1 VNLGVRIVKKW
12 MSLLI
17 TVILIL
23 SAAIPA
29 FATQHAENDYTLPL
43 EGTVLQNVPDRNIK
57 PATPPV
63 RNPIIPGESPTTGL
77 NWVGFYL
84 PMLAQYSNGVG
95 SVKVNGK
102 TVKAAG
108 VGPRAPWGG
117 QYADIVYEGILY
129 RTGATRMTFVF
140 SDSLDEGNP
149 TSFGPVRSA
158 RTGHVSLRQ
167 EWQSG
172 IVFRGGPE
180 RNENN
185 IAEMFTELGASEEGV
200 VFDLETSLTKE
211 YSLRVKG
218 LKNPENLSGNI
229 VGLRSL
235 IPTNYASLPHAFLF
249 ADINPYTD
257 GYDFA
262 YQINLDWGTDTYISH
277 FVYDE
282 FDNIYYR
289 YSVTAPWKSHVS
301 ADDLSDENAIPLTFS
316 NVIVQ
321 RVEYEYTE
329 NSKIMPN
336 MQSVGKGNADIF
348 IGGRYIP
355 GYWVRESQDDPT
367 VYYDNQGNEIQLTRG
382 KTFIAQLPPDCL
394 LTFNSTIDDT
404 FTK

>member
-1 VNLGVRIVKKW
+1 

-17 TVILIL
+17 TIVLIIS
-23 SAAIPA
+23 SATPVL
-29 FATQHAENDYTLPL
+29 ATQHADNDYTIPL
-43 EGTVLQNVPDRNIK
+43 DGTVLQNTPDRDITPK
-57 PATPPV
+57 TPPV
-63 RNPIIPGESPTTGL
+63 RNPIIAGESPTTGL
-77 NWVGFYL
+77 SWIGFYL
-84 PMLAQYSNGVG
+84 PMLAQHSNGVG

-140 SDSLDEGNP
+140 SDSLDEGFP

-167 EWQSG
+167 EWQGG
-172 IVFRGGPE
+172 IVFRGGPKRE
-180 RNENN
+180 ENN
-185 IAEMFTELGASEEGV
+185 ISEMFAELGASEQGV
-200 VFDLETSLTKE
+200 VFDLETNLTKE
-211 YSLRVKG
+211 FSQRVKG

-235 IPTNYASLPHAFLF
+235 IPTNYASQPRAFLF
-249 ADINPYTD
+249 ADVNPYTE

-262 YQINLDWGTDTYISH
+262 YKINLDWGTETYVSH
-277 FVYDE
+277 FVYNE
-282 FDNIYYR
+282 MENLYYR
-289 YSVTAPWKSHVS
+289 YSVDAPWVSHVS
-301 ADDLSDENAIPLTFS
+301 AEDLNDKDAIPLTFA
-316 NVIVQ
+316 NVIIQ
-321 RVEYEYTE
+321 RVEYSYTE
-329 NSKIMPN
+329 NNKIMPN

-367 VYYDNQGNEIQLTRG
+367 VYYDDQGNEIQLTRG
-382 KTFIAQLPPDCL
+382 KTFIAQMPPDCL
-394 LTFNSTIDDT
+394 LTFSATAD
-404 FTK
+404 

>member
-1 VNLGVRIVKKW
+1 MKKW

-17 TVILIL
+17 TIVLIIS
-23 SAAIPA
+23 SATPVL
-29 FATQHAENDYTLPL
+29 ATQHADNDYTIPL
-43 EGTVLQNVPDRNIK
+43 DGTVLQNTPDRDITPK
-57 PATPPV
+57 TPPV
-63 RNPIIPGESPTTGL
+63 RNPIIAGESPTTGL
-77 NWVGFYL
+77 SWIGFYL
-84 PMLAQYSNGVG
+84 PMLAQHSNGVG

-140 SDSLDEGNP
+140 SDSLDEGFP

-167 EWQSG
+167 EWQGG
-172 IVFRGGPE
+172 IVFRGGPKRE
-180 RNENN
+180 ENN
-185 IAEMFTELGASEEGV
+185 ISEMFAELGASEQGV
-200 VFDLETSLTKE
+200 VFDLETNLTKE
-211 YSLRVKG
+211 FSQRVKG

-235 IPTNYASLPHAFLF
+235 IPTNYASQPRAFLF
-249 ADINPYTD
+249 ADVNPYTE

-262 YQINLDWGTDTYISH
+262 YKINLDWGTETYVSH
-277 FVYDE
+277 FVYNE
-282 FDNIYYR
+282 MENLYYR
-289 YSVTAPWKSHVS
+289 YSVDAPWVSHVS
-301 ADDLSDENAIPLTFS
+301 AEDLNDKDAIPLTFA
-316 NVIVQ
+316 NVIIQ
-321 RVEYEYTE
+321 RVEYSYTE
-329 NSKIMPN
+329 NNKIMPN

-367 VYYDNQGNEIQLTRG
+367 VYYDDQGNEIQLTRG
-382 KTFIAQLPPDCL
+382 KTFIAQMPPDCL
-394 LTFNSTIDDT
+394 LTFSATAD
-404 FTK
+404 